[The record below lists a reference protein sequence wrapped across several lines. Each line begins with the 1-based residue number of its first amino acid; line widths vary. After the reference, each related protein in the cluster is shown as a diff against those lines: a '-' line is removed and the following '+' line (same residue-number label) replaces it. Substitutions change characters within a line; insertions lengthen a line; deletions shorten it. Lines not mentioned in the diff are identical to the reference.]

1 MEAAEQMAWVRVS
14 LFTAG
19 GCVAA
24 LSSAAPHAA
33 TRDPEFGRNAH
44 TRRAVR
50 HWGAASAAGTVG
62 MEVIQMSVQTS
73 QRPKA
78 EDAIEAAPVLM
89 INEERERLVG
99 TCDGPDPQGR
109 CPRAHA
115 DGSLPCDGLGLL
127 IGPWAFRVAS
137 DARMCPVAVL
147 GLTSARLRQAP
158 ASANRRML

>member
-1 MEAAEQMAWVRVS
+1 MRLGRGAP
-14 LFTAG
+14 T
-19 GCVAA
+19 
-24 LSSAAPHAA
+24 AAPQTA
-33 TRDPEFGRNAH
+33 TSDPEFGRNAP

-50 HWGAASAAGTVG
+50 HWGAATAAGIFR

-99 TCDGPDPQGR
+99 TCYGPDPQGR

-137 DARMCPVAVL
+137 DARICPVAAL
-147 GLTSARLRQAP
+147 GL
-158 ASANRRML
+158 ASALARSDKRSPTPTL